1 MLKRVT
7 LLFYAAFVTIRTHT
21 HTHKMEPLNQTSVAL
36 LQSRPD
42 MQFAPY
48 NKLICKWIILR

>member
-21 HTHKMEPLNQTSVAL
+21 QKIEPLNQTSVAL
-36 LQSRPD
+36 LQSRIHHTI
-42 MQFAPY
+42 
-48 NKLICKWIILR
+48 N